1 MAEVLAGTATDV
13 RLPLVEKA
21 GLEHWRPQEPAT
33 FVECL
38 GLELQH
44 FEETE
49 LERMQTGLSW
59 LLKQVGI
66 L

>member
-1 MAEVLAGTATDV
+1 MAEVLAGHAADV
-13 RLPLVEKA
+13 RLLPGKKA
-21 GLEHWRPQEPAT
+21 GLEHWRAQEPAS

-38 GLELQH
+38 GSDLQH

-59 LLKQVGI
+59 LLDQVGI